1 MQNKYIDSISAPRTK
16 TNYVVHKATY
26 YIIVLSLL
34 VSERYEMDIQH
45 IVEEIGIPKTTLYKM
60 INSIA
65 VRPKAKSNIISI
77 RLPEQLRSLVST
89 FRKRR
94 TL

>member
-1 MQNKYIDSISAPRTK
+1 MTLEILINVQYFRTK
-16 TNYVVHKATY
+16 TNYVVHKATC

-34 VSERYEMDIQH
+34 VCERYEMDIND
-45 IVEEIGIPKTTLYKM
+45 IVEEIGVSKTA
-60 INSIA
+60 INKLLASVA
-65 VRPKAKSNIISI
+65 VRPKSKTNIISI
-77 RLPEQLRSLVST
+77 RLPTQLKAFGTT